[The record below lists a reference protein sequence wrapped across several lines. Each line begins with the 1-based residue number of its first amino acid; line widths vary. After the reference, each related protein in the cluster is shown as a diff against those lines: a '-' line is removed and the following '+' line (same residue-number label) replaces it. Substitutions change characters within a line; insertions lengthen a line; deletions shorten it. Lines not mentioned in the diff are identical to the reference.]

1 MSFELVEETESV
13 IALLRNFAEEV
24 PAEAQDRHR
33 IFRLRTERKQLKINS
48 TLRSHQ

>member
-24 PAEAQDRHR
+24 PAE
-33 IFRLRTERKQLKINS
+33 LKIDTEFSGCERNGNS
-48 TLRSHQ
+48 